1 MTPTLTLAVIG
12 HVNHGKSVLVRALT
26 GTQTDRLK
34 EEIERGLSITLGFA
48 SRDYSSGTV
57 DLIDAPGH
65 EDFIRAMVSGAT
77 GVRAVLLV
85 VSATEGFGRQTLE
98 HLRIAE
104 LVGVQAGIVV
114 VTKVDLLTT
123 GDGAAVLEA
132 TRATLGGTF
141 LAGEPII
148 FCSALTGVGLPELDV
163 ALEALLARAPPPET
177 LPGAFLPVDRSFSI
191 AGAGTVVTGT
201 LLGAPLNAEAEMVLQ
216 PSGRRVMIRQVQAH
230 SQVVETAV
238 PGGRVA
244 VGLRGVSA
252 QDVPTGEVLCAPQSY
267 TATLQVDVEV
277 ALSADSPRPLKHMD
291 QLRVMWGT
299 RQDMGSVRL
308 IGRSCIAPG
317 ERGLAQIR
325 FASPVIAFTGQ
336 RAVLRRPS
344 PAETIG
350 GAVVLD
356 PEAAASRGRVPE
368 RLAVLEAAALG
379 DLDQLAVALG
389 ARDGGLLAIIELVR
403 LSRLTGTEVLRRLG
417 PAFEK
422 LDSNRLVDRALMTR
436 IRGAYLERLSAAHRD
451 APLKVS
457 IAVSTIRSGLVAGVS
472 QDLVT
477 HAEKSLADGG
487 DIRLIGSQ
495 VAQPDHDPLA
505 TLPSD
510 TLARLDRIEVRLRE
524 GGLMPP
530 DVGATVDEGVDVA
543 PLVQLLVDLGRAVSL
558 RNHALRQTLVFH
570 PDALRGAADSLRT
583 AFPHPL
589 EFTTG
594 EARAALDTTRKF
606 IVPVLEY
613 LDSKGLTAREG
624 DVRRVVEDSTT
635 ENTDD
640 TERHRAS

>member
-1 MTPTLTLAVIG
+1 
-12 HVNHGKSVLVRALT
+12 
-26 GTQTDRLK
+26 
-34 EEIERGLSITLGFA
+34 
-48 SRDYSSGTV
+48 
-57 DLIDAPGH
+57 
-65 EDFIRAMVSGAT
+65 
-77 GVRAVLLV
+77 
-85 VSATEGFGRQTLE
+85 
-98 HLRIAE
+98 
-104 LVGVQAGIVV
+104 
-114 VTKVDLLTT
+114 
-123 GDGAAVLEA
+123 
-132 TRATLGGTF
+132 
-141 LAGEPII
+141 
-148 FCSALTGVGLPELDV
+148 
-163 ALEALLARAPPPET
+163 
-177 LPGAFLPVDRSFSI
+177 
-191 AGAGTVVTGT
+191 
-201 LLGAPLNAEAEMVLQ
+201 MVLQ

-308 IGRSCIAPG
+308 IGRSSIAPG

-436 IRGAYLERLSAAHRD
+436 IRAAYLERLSAAHRD